1 MTDPQPTLPGLEPL
15 TPHASSLERAAAA
28 QLAYLEGQRLLG
40 PQHALVVSLVRE
52 AAKVAGAAAQ
62 GGKGAAFA
70 LASKELREALALLP
84 VAAGPEDPWDRLQRE
99 LAETSAATDQA
110 QRSAAG
116 YSPPPGSTGSV

>member
-1 MTDPQPTLPGLEPL
+1 MMEPQPTLPGMEPL
-15 TPHASSLERAAAA
+15 TPHASSLERAARA
-28 QLAYLEGQRLLG
+28 QLDYLDEQHLLG

-70 LASKELREALALLP
+70 LASKELREALSLLP
-84 VAAGPEDPWDRLQRE
+84 QAAGPEDPWDRLQRE
-99 LAETSAATDQA
+99 LAETTAATDRE

-116 YSPPPGSTGSV
+116 YQPPAGSTGAV